1 MINNTTLQVLHNSLS
16 GDVLF
21 DNLHKTLYA
30 TDASVYRKIPLAVAF
45 PKDEN
50 DIVTLIKF
58 ATNNNITLIP
68 RTAGTSLAGQCV
80 GDGIVVDVSKHFTKI
95 ISFDEK
101 TKTITLQPGIV
112 RDSLNVYLKPF
123 GLFFGPNTSTSNRC
137 MIGGMVGNNSSG
149 STSIKYGVTRDKV
162 LSIDAILSDGSTATF
177 KEITSDDF
185 IKKTKENTQEGKIYL
200 SIYKE
205 LSSLENQQEIKNEF
219 PKENIH
225 RRCTGYAVD
234 EFLKSDLFGGKEPT
248 INVAKLLSGSEG
260 TLAFS
265 TAITLQLDDVAP
277 KESIMVCTHF
287 KSINESLKAT
297 VVAMNHNLYNCE
309 LMDKTILDCTK
320 NNRELAKN
328 RFFLQGDPKA
338 VLMLEVAANTI
349 EQAEILA
356 DSLIADLEKNKF
368 GYHHPKV
375 YGKDLAKVHYLRKA
389 GLGALANIIGD
400 KKAVACIEDTA
411 VALKD
416 LPNYIEEFTLI
427 MAKYKQNAVYYAHAG
442 AGELHLRPILN
453 LKKKADV
460 VLFRKITTETA
471 ELVKKYKGSFSGE
484 HGDGIVRAE
493 FIPLMIGD
501 KNYQLL
507 RRIKKAFDPNNVFNK
522 GKITDA
528 FSMDESLRYQI
539 DRIEPEIKTIQDF
552 SDSEGILKLAEKCNG
567 SGDCRKPVEAGGTMC
582 PSYRATKDEKDTTRA
597 RANTLREF
605 LTNSKKTNKFNH
617 KELKEVFDLC
627 LSCKAC
633 ASECPSNVD
642 IATMKAEFLY
652 QYQETNGYSFRSKLF
667 ANNVKYNKLGSI
679 APALTNAIL
688 NTSFA
693 KALMGVS
700 QKRSVPKLAPKTLK
714 SWYKKHIV
722 NNKISAQGRNDKSNV
737 ISSKNVISNP
747 NVISTEMEKS
757 QSQSKK
763 TVYLFCDE
771 FTNFYDV
778 EIGKDAFYLL
788 EKLGYNLQ
796 IINHQESGR
805 SFISKGFLKEA
816 KEICN
821 KNVSIFKDIISDKTP
836 LIGIEPSAILTFKDE
851 YIRLADDKKSAEKIS
866 KNTFTF
872 EEFLAKEIKNNNLDT
887 SLFTSESKNLK
898 IHGHCH
904 QKALSGTHA
913 SFQILNFPKNYSV
926 TIMNT
931 GCCGMAGSFGYEKEH
946 YEISMQVGE
955 DTLFPK
961 VRNTPNKTEIAA
973 AGTSCRHQIFD
984 GTNRVAKHPITILR
998 EALV

>member
-1 MINNTTLQVLHNSLS
+1 MMIDSNTLKKLHNSLS

-45 PKDEN
+45 PKDKN
-50 DIVTLIKF
+50 DIITLIEF
-58 ATNNNITLIP
+58 AAKNNITLIP

-80 GDGIVVDVSKHFTKI
+80 GDGIVVDVSKHFTNI

-101 TKTITLQPGIV
+101 AKTITLEPGIV
-112 RDSLNVYLKPF
+112 RDSLNVYLKPS

-137 MIGGMVGNNSSG
+137 MMGGMVGNNSSG

-162 LSIDAILSDGSTATF
+162 LEIDAVLSDGSTAVF
-177 KEITSDDF
+177 KEITSAEF
-185 IKKTKENTQEGKIYL
+185 IKKTKETSQEGNIYQA
-200 SIYKE
+200 IFEE
-205 LSSLENQQEIKNEF
+205 LSSKENQKEIKEEF
-219 PKENIH
+219 PKETIH

-234 EFLKSDLFGGKEPT
+234 EFLKSDLFGGTSPT
-248 INVAKLLSGSEG
+248 INVAKFLSGSEG

-265 TAITLQLDDVAP
+265 TSITLQLDDVAP

-328 RFFLQGDPKA
+328 RFFLQGDPEA
-338 VLMLEVAANTI
+338 VLMLEVSANSI
-349 EQAEILA
+349 EEAEVLA
-356 DSLIADLEKNKF
+356 DNLIADLEKNKF

-389 GLGALANIIGD
+389 GLGALANIVGD

-411 VALKD
+411 VALED
-416 LPNYIEEFTLI
+416 LPNYIEEFTKI
-427 MAKYKQNAVYYAHAG
+427 MDKYQQNAVYYAHAG

-453 LKKKADV
+453 LKKKEDV

-493 FIPLMIGD
+493 FIPLMIGEQ
-501 KNYQLL
+501 NYQLL
-507 RRIKKAFDPNNVFNK
+507 RRIKKAFDPKNVFNQ

-528 FSMDESLRYQI
+528 FSMDESLRYEVN
-539 DRIEPEIKTIQDF
+539 RNEPKIKTIQNF

-605 LTNSKKTNKFNH
+605 LTNSEKENKFNH

-652 QYQETNGYSFRSKLF
+652 QYQEKNGYSFRSKLF
-667 ANNVKYNKLGSI
+667 ANNAKYNKLGSAFPKITNFFTNSII
-679 APALTNAIL
+679 AKKVL
-688 NTSFA
+688 
-693 KALMGVS
+693 GVATE
-700 QKRSVPKLAPKTLK
+700 RSVPKLANQTLESWLKKHHPKT
-714 SWYKKHIV
+714 
-722 NNKISAQGRNDKSNV
+722 
-737 ISSKNVISNP
+737 
-747 NVISTEMEKS
+747 
-757 QSQSKK
+757 SKK
-763 TVYLFCDE
+763 SVYLFNDE
-771 FTNFYDV
+771 FTNFYDA
-778 EIGKDAFYLL
+778 EIGQDAVILL
-788 EKLGYNLQ
+788 EKLGYEVKTV
-796 IINHQESGR
+796 NHDESGR
-805 SFISKGFLKEA
+805 SHISKGFLKEA
-816 KEICN
+816 KQICN
-821 KNVSIFKDIISDKTP
+821 NNISIFKDIITDETP
-836 LIGIEPSAILTFKDE
+836 LLGIEPSAILGFRDE
-851 YIRLADDKKSAEKIS
+851 YIRLADDKASAEKIA
-866 KNTFTF
+866 KNSFTF
-872 EEFLAKEIKNNNLDT
+872 EEFLSKELEKGNIDI
-887 SLFTSESKNLK
+887 SLFTTTAKTLK

-913 SFQILNFPKNYSV
+913 SFEVLNIPTNYKV
-926 TIMNT
+926 TIINS

-946 YEISMQVGE
+946 YKISMQVGE

-961 VRNTPNKTEIAA
+961 VRNTPKETQIVA
-973 AGTSCRHQIFD
+973 AGTSCRHQIYD
-984 GTNRVAKHPITILR
+984 GTKRIAKHPITILK
-998 EALV
+998 EALN